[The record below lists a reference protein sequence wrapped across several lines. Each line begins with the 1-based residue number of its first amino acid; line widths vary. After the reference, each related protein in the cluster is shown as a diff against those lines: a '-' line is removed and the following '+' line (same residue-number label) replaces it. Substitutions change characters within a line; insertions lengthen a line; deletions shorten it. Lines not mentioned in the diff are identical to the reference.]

1 MAKNTLNLADATER
15 MTCLQTLRNNIQFFP
30 QAEIEGP
37 DGKGDY
43 PVVSFVTNKG
53 KGSGAQKLVADE
65 FGPLV
70 AVLREKL
77 DSNFEEVEATGEYR
91 TAAQIAED
99 TLCLV
104 AIDPETD
111 KPSDDDDAEP
121 THIQFRVREGKGSK
135 PARIPLAEAEDVIAY
150 LESRVKKVG
159 DVLAQMV
166 EDDDEDSGEADGE
179 GSDE

>member
-15 MTCLQTLRNNIQFFP
+15 MTCLQTLRNNIEFFP
-30 QAEIEGP
+30 EAEIEGP

-43 PVVSFVTNKG
+43 PVVSFTTTKG
-53 KGSGAQKLVADE
+53 TGSGAQKLVAGE

-70 AVLREKL
+70 GVLRSKL
-77 DSNFEEVEATGEYR
+77 DSNFEEVEQTGEYR

-104 AIDPETD
+104 AIDPETE

-121 THIQFRVREGKGSK
+121 THVQFRVREGKGAK
-135 PARIPLAEAEDVIAY
+135 PARIPLAEAEEVIAY
-150 LESRVKKVG
+150 LESRVAKVG
-159 DVLAQMV
+159 AVLAQMA
-166 EDDDEDSGEADGE
+166 EDADAEDGEDDGE